1 MAQENM
7 ASSEERMNRTR
18 WIWIAIAF
26 AVLLFGIASLVISMT
41 RRAAEA
47 KAAEIRKLTAT
58 IESETDELKALQK
71 EYDTTEKTLTDLQK
85 EYDEAREKHDAG
97 MVETAASEE
106 QSLDALRTAA
116 EQAKQAYSDALTAY
130 DASVDQ
136 VEQNAM
142 GYDDAKATLE
152 KLQPFLT
159 YAADYQAYA
168 EGTAETLPG
177 WEPQDP
183 ADPEDPEAEAPPS
196 DAQAWYDAVVFP
208 AASEAGIGL
217 PPAVEGFPTAVQA
230 LAAEP
235 TTKVETYEAALKASQ
250 EAEQKLSEA
259 NTQLETTAKAYADGK
274 NAQRSSEDWLNDTEQ
289 EIDRLTSRIEDLEKT
304 IDSLAEQLEA
314 HQAELKE
321 IDQ

>member
-1 MAQENM
+1 M
-7 ASSEERMNRTR
+7 
-18 WIWIAIAF
+18 
-26 AVLLFGIASLVISMT
+26 
-41 RRAAEA
+41 
-47 KAAEIRKLTAT
+47 
-58 IESETDELKALQK
+58 
-71 EYDTTEKTLTDLQK
+71 
-85 EYDEAREKHDAG
+85 
-97 MVETAASEE
+97 
-106 QSLDALRTAA
+106 
-116 EQAKQAYSDALTAY
+116 
-130 DASVDQ
+130 
-136 VEQNAM
+136 
-142 GYDDAKATLE
+142 
-152 KLQPFLT
+152 
-159 YAADYQAYA
+159 
-168 EGTAETLPG
+168 PG
-177 WEPQDP
+177 WEPQDPADP

-289 EIDRLTSRIEDLEKT
+289 EIDRLTSRIEDLEET
-304 IDSLAEQLEA
+304 IDALTEQLEA

>member
-1 MAQENM
+1 MAQENK
-7 ASSEERMNRTR
+7 ASPEERMTRTR

-97 MVETAASEE
+97 LVETAASEE
-106 QSLDALRTAA
+106 QSLDALRSSA

-152 KLQPFLT
+152 KLQPFLA
-159 YAADYQAYA
+159 YAADYEAYA
-168 EGTAETLPG
+168 AGTAETLPG
-177 WEPQDP
+177 WEPQEP
-183 ADPEDPEAEAPPS
+183 ADPEDPEAEAQPS

-230 LAAEP
+230 LAADP
-235 TTKVETYEAALKASQ
+235 TAKVETYEAALKASQ
-250 EAEQKLSEA
+250 EAEQKLTEA

-274 NAQRSSEDWLNDTEQ
+274 NAQRSSEDWLSDTEQ
-289 EIDRLTSRIEDLEKT
+289 EIDRLTSRIEDLEEA
-304 IDSLAEQLEA
+304 IDTLTEELEA